1 MIPCKAALKSAKKTI
16 LKFRDESM
24 TALLAPNQLFSI
36 EEFLHSSLFEECEY
50 PWQALLHL
58 REYLKSLKLGRIAID
73 IPHSVHLVH
82 PELISIGE
90 GTVIEPGA
98 YIEGP
103 CFIGKNCTI
112 RHGAYIRGDVLTG
125 DSCVIG
131 HDTEVKHSIFLNFTS
146 AAHFNYVGDSILG
159 HRVNLGAGVKC
170 ANLRL
175 DHQPICVMV
184 NHQQINTHLTKLGAI
199 VGDGAQVGCNC
210 VINPG
215 TILGKNSFCFPCLN
229 IYGVIPENG
238 KVKPAIK
245 NIVE

>member
-1 MIPCKAALKSAKKTI
+1 MAAI
-16 LKFRDESM
+16 L
-24 TALLAPNQLFSI
+24 TPNQFFTL
-36 EEFLHSSLFEECEY
+36 EEYSHISLFEGCQY
-50 PWQALLHL
+50 PWQALEHL
-58 REYLKSLKLGRIAID
+58 KNYLTSLKLGNIEVDVPSSAY
-73 IPHSVHLVH
+73 LVS
-82 PELISIGE
+82 PELISIGV

-103 CFIGKNCTI
+103 CILGKNCI
-112 RHGAYIRGDVLTG
+112 VRHGAYIRGDVVIG

-131 HDTEVKHSIFLNFTS
+131 HDTEVKHSIFLNATS

-159 HRVNLGAGVKC
+159 NKVNLGAGVKC

-175 DHQPICVMV
+175 DHQPIYVLI
-184 NHQQINTHLTKLGAI
+184 NNERINTRLQKLGAI

-215 TILGKNSFCFPCLN
+215 TILGRCSFCFPCLN
-229 IYGVIPENG
+229 VYGFIPENG
-238 KVKPAIK
+238 KVKPPMK